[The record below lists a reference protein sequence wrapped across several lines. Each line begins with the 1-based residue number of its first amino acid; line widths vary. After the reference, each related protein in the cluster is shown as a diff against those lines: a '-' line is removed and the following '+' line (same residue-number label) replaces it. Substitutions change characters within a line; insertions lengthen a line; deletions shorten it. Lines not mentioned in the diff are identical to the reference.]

1 MWLQHW
7 RGLASWLVLPRSM
20 AAGGSHTAFHSL
32 DLGVMWIPPTRVPG
46 LAIAQ
51 GGGVGPPS
59 GRKACGCPML
69 GGRACGWGALFAKW
83 RMDPNVS
90 VGELD
95 PDTALTLPAVPLSC
109 LSPYPV

>member
-1 MWLQHW
+1 M
-7 RGLASWLVLPRSM
+7 
-20 AAGGSHTAFHSL
+20 
-32 DLGVMWIPPTRVPG
+32 
-46 LAIAQ
+46 
-51 GGGVGPPS
+51 
-59 GRKACGCPML
+59 
-69 GGRACGWGALFAKW
+69 FAKW